1 MEKIIG
7 YIKFVDEEYIDSFFS
22 LKKLWLSEISVFTKG
37 SKKSDNDL
45 INDSNEGKLDSIFLN
60 MPSYITSF
68 TELTTN
74 SFDDNGVLKE
84 TISDSIIKSE
94 ETLQKNRNFVFIPIE
109 NMQLLLND
117 LNNAQHGVLDG
128 ELSHTTIF
136 SRKVCYINDYQ
147 NKMRKLEDDFLA
159 GNAGIDSIAKGFLQ
173 TKDEKYKIQN
183 EFRIGIVL
191 PYKKDDYT
199 YKSEL
204 GVELQLEPVIS
215 FATLCFKRAELKNL
229 NINQLY

>member
-1 MEKIIG
+1 MEEIIG
-7 YIKFVDEEYIDSFFS
+7 YIKFVEEDYIDSLFS

-37 SKKSDNDL
+37 SEESVDDL
-45 INDSNEGKLDSIFLN
+45 INDPNEGKLDSIFLN

-74 SFDDNGVLKE
+74 SFDANGVLKE

-94 ETLQKNRNFVFIPIE
+94 ETIGKNRNFVFIPIE

-117 LNNAQHGVLDG
+117 LDNAQHGKLDG

-136 SRKVCYINDYQ
+136 SRKVCYIDDYQ
-147 NKMRKLEDDFLA
+147 NKMRKLENDCFA
-159 GNAGIDSIAKGFLQ
+159 GNADIDSIAKGFLQ

-183 EFRIGIVL
+183 
-191 PYKKDDYT
+191 
-199 YKSEL
+199 
-204 GVELQLEPVIS
+204 
-215 FATLCFKRAELKNL
+215 
-229 NINQLY
+229 